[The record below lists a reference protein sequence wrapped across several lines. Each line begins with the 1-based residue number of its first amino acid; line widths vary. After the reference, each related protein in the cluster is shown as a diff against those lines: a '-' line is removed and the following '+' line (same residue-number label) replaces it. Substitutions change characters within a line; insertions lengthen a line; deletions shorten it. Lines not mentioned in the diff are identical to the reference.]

1 MEGTVHNQTFS
12 LTASRFILAF
22 LTAAFALS
30 FTSPAQ
36 PQTFNTGY
44 IFKPLSI
51 CTLVNTAAVD
61 DKYTDGEIR
70 TYTIRGESTNLAGYG
85 GSATGCGLPGFT
97 TGVLEIQNRVSAIAV
112 NIKTLGVEGRG
123 SIKVWPADEIDSP
136 LPIDNYEDTVPP
148 LKFNN
153 FAIIPLCGEVGVDP
167 CANGDINVQING
179 APAHVKLEV
188 TGYFMEMAQN
198 VVRVASPGGDFTSIQ
213 DAIDA
218 ILDAAPDNPYVIEVS
233 PGTFFEDGPIV
244 LKPGISVVGAGIGS
258 TLITAATDVVVI
270 GSDDSRL
277 ASLTIFKQNGVDLA
291 GIRNLGAS
299 PILENLSIEV
309 SGGSASNIAIHNDG
323 SSPILK
329 DVTAIALGVD
339 ATAMFNEASSAPVI
353 RDSKLEGVLDAI
365 ANHTDCETTLIN
377 TQISGGLDGGGFT
390 CINSFN
396 GAFGLLNNLCI
407 SFPL

>member
-1 MEGTVHNQTFS
+1 MRNQIFS
-12 LTASRFILAF
+12 LTACRFILSF
-22 LTAAFALS
+22 LTAALALS
-30 FTSPAQ
+30 LTIPAQ
-36 PQTFNTGY
+36 SQTIDTGF

-61 DKYTDGEIR
+61 DKFTDGETR

-85 GSATGCGLPGFT
+85 GSASGCGLPGFT
-97 TGVLEIQNRVSAIAV
+97 TGVLEIQNRVAAIAV

-123 SIKVWPADEIDSP
+123 SIKVWPADELDSP

-167 CANGDINVQING
+167 CTSGDINVQING

-198 VVRVASPGGDFTSIQ
+198 LVRVASPGGDFTSIGEAV
-213 DAIDA
+213 DAITDA
-218 ILDAAPDNPYVIEVS
+218 SPDNPYVIEVS
-233 PGTFFEDGPIV
+233 PGTFMEDGPIV
-244 LKPGISVVGAGIGS
+244 LKPGISVVGSGAES
-258 TLITAATDVVVI
+258 TLITSASDVVVM

-277 ASLTIFKQNGVDLA
+277 ASLTIFKEDGADVVGIQNIGE
-291 GIRNLGAS
+291 S
-299 PILENLSIEV
+299 PTLENLNIEV
-309 SGGSASNIAIHNDG
+309 SGGSSSNIAIHNDG
-323 SSPILK
+323 SSPVLK
-329 DVTAIALGVD
+329 DVSAIALGAD
-339 ATAMFNEASSAPVI
+339 STAMLNEASSAPVI
-353 RDSKLEGVLDAI
+353 RDSKLEGFVEAI

-377 TQISGGLDGGGFT
+377 TQISGDLDGGGFT

-396 GAFGLLNNLCI
+396 GLFSLLNNFCL